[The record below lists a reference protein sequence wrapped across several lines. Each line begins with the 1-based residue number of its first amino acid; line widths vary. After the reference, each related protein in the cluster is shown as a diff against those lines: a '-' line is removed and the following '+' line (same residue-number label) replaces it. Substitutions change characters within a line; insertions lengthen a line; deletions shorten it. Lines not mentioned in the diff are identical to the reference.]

1 MLLASIAECVYVSS
15 ISALS
20 PVFAAK
26 ITVLY
31 CTVLYCTVLYC
42 TVLYCNPLTLR
53 KNICKNGTKKIG
65 ETFNFFKPT
74 KTIHCTQ
81 VLH

>member
-26 ITVLY
+26 I
-31 CTVLYCTVLYC
+31 TVLYC